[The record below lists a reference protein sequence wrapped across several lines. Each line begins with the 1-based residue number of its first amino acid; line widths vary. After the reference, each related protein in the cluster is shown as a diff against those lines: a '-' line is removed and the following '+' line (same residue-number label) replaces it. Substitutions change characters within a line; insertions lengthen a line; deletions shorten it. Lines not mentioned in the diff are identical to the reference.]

1 MCLVEPEVVGL
12 PKELVATEG
21 QSFTFPS
28 HVTGKPE
35 PDVYWYLN
43 SKYVVV
49 YVITTYGQCAYI
61 QSIRAFVFSTH
72 LNFALLKFGFACDC
86 TYYAFEDFES

>member
-1 MCLVEPEVVGL
+1 MPYAHTYSSFICFCATVEPEVVGL

-28 HVTGKPE
+28 RVTGKPE

-43 SKYVVV
+43 NKYV
-49 YVITTYGQCAYI
+49 
-61 QSIRAFVFSTH
+61 
-72 LNFALLKFGFACDC
+72 
-86 TYYAFEDFES
+86 